1 MPSLAVPIWDVLG
14 NEVDSAHGLSKRSP
28 ITPFG
33 KKKIPIGPILNKSVY
48 PFLFIAQLG

>member
-1 MPSLAVPIWDVLG
+1 MPSLALPILDVMG
-14 NEVDSAHGLSKRSP
+14 NEVDFTHGLSKRSP

-33 KKKIPIGPILNKSVY
+33 KKKIPIGPKINKSVY